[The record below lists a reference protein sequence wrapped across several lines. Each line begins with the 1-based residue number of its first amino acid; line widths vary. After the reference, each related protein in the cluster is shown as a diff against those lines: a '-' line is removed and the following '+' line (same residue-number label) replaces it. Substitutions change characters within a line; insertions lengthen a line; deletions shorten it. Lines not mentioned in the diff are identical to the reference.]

1 MSSRAWL
8 EYVVT
13 EADAGMTV
21 EQIVRE
27 KLSVSGRMLQ
37 RLTRS
42 KGIQLNRKA
51 PFLKRQV
58 KVGDRVAVRVAD
70 QTGTRQ
76 DTPSIPFDEKPPVP
90 ILYEDDLFVIV
101 DKPSGMPVH
110 PTNQGQTGTLTQQ
123 LEGYFL
129 AKRATPHAV
138 HRLDKETS
146 GTVLIA
152 KSSYAH
158 QLADKILRDN
168 QVDREY
174 IAIVTGQV
182 TGQQGTLNQPIARDP
197 HHATKRRV
205 HASGDSAITHYEVI
219 TTTDNY
225 SLVKIKLETGRTHQ
239 IRVHLQAFGHPLAGD
254 TLYGAKKAGIHRV
267 ALHANRL
274 TFAHPVTNERVDA
287 HAPLPLDMAS
297 FVQEAFPSLPSEN
310 LK

>member
-8 EYVVT
+8 EYVVKD
-13 EADAGMTV
+13 EDAGLTV

-58 KVGDRVAVRVAD
+58 KVGDRIAVRIAD
-70 QTGTRQ
+70 QTGPKQELSVRQ
-76 DTPSIPFDEKPPVP
+76 EVDKPSVP

-110 PTNQGQTGTLTQQ
+110 PTNPTQTGTLTQQ
-123 LEGYFL
+123 LEEYFL
-129 AKRATPHAV
+129 AGRSTPHAV

-158 QLADKILRDN
+158 QLADKILRAN
-168 QVDREY
+168 QIDREY
-174 IAIVTGQV
+174 IAIVSGQV
-182 TGQQGTLNQPIARDP
+182 TQQVGTLNQPIARDP
-197 HHATKRRV
+197 NHATKRRV
-205 HASGDSAITHYEVI
+205 HQKGEPATTHFQVI
-219 TTTDNY
+219 ATSDDY
-225 SLVKIKLETGRTHQ
+225 SLVKVVLETGRTHQ
-239 IRVHLQAFGHPLAGD
+239 IRVHLQAFGHPLVGD
-254 TLYGAKKAGIHRV
+254 TLYGGKKAGIHRV

-274 TFAHPVTNERVDA
+274 TFSHPVTNEQVDI
-287 HAPLPLDMAS
+287 HAPIPADIAS
-297 FVQEAFPSLPSEN
+297 FIQDTFPDVAGKKL
-310 LK
+310 